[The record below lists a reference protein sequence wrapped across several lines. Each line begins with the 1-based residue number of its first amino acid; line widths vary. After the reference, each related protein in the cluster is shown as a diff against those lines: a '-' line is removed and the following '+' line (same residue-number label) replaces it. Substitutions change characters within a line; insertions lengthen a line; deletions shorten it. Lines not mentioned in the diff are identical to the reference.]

1 MCQVKNSHDF
11 DRDTLPIRANFWLS
25 YSSFFKML
33 SNYMIKMI
41 LQIGNTTKLVRFIEK
56 GYLVVNIKK

>member
-25 YSSFFKML
+25 YSSFFKTL
-33 SNYMIKMI
+33 SNYTIKMI
-41 LQIGNTTKLVRFIEK
+41 LQIGNTTQLVRFLNVTQQE
-56 GYLVVNIKK
+56 VNMKK